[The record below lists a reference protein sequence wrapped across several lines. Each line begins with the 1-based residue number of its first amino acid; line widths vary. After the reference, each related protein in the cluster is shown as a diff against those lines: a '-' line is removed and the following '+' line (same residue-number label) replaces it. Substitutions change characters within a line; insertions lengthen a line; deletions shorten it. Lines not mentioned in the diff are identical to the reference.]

1 MCVSPVSASVVD
13 SVPTG
18 ALAPP
23 DWLTDVAVKPMSV
36 GVSFTPVMF
45 TVKVAVPVA
54 ALAFWSVAVTVN
66 VSLVLAKRPLMAEAL
81 GTYTYEPSL
90 LLTYSVP

>member
-1 MCVSPVSASVVD
+1 MVD
-13 SVPTG
+13 SVPTV
-18 ALAPP
+18 ALVPP

-36 GVSFTPVMF
+36 GESFTPVMF

-54 ALAFWSVAVTVN
+54 ALALLSVAVTVN
-66 VSLVLAKRPLMAEAL
+66 VSLALARRPLMAEAL
-81 GTYTYEPSL
+81 GTYTYAPPM